1 MIKGEGVQI
10 IVESQRDKEISKK
23 HNIFI
28 RVPKEQDE
36 ITIDDICHILVSGI
50 SLLVKQSKHDAKLM
64 KEIIEHLNSEFASAD
79 ETYKNTHYLN
89 EKSFPDLNN
98 NSETEK

>member
-1 MIKGEGVQI
+1 M
-10 IVESQRDKEISKK
+10 
-23 HNIFI
+23 
-28 RVPKEQDE
+28 
-36 ITIDDICHILVSGI
+36 
-50 SLLVKQSKHDAKLM
+50 
-64 KEIIEHLNSEFASAD
+64 EHLNSEFASAN